1 MINSKFVTEVMKLVS
16 EYGRANRN
24 LSRFSPEEQDLAWDA
39 VDAAYERI
47 TKKMYHTEEDDPC
60 TPWLWSSR
68 EEVTDG
74 TH

>member
-16 EYGRANRN
+16 EHGRANRN

>member
-1 MINSKFVTEVMKLVS
+1 MINPKFATEVMKLVS

-47 TKKMYHTEEDDPC
+47 TKKMYHTVFD
-60 TPWLWSSR
+60 
-68 EEVTDG
+68 EV
-74 TH
+74 

>member
-24 LSRFSPEEQDLAWDA
+24 VYRFSPEEQDLAWDA

-47 TKKMYHTEEDDPC
+47 TKKMYHTEKDDPC

-68 EEVTDG
+68 EEE
-74 TH
+74 THEV

>member
-16 EYGRANRN
+16 EYGRANSN
-24 LSRFSPEEQDLAWDA
+24 LSRFSPEEQALAWDA

>member
-47 TKKMYHTEEDDPC
+47 TKKMYHTEKDDPC
-60 TPWLWSSR
+60 TPWGYGLQNRS
-68 EEVTDG
+68 EHEI
-74 TH
+74 